1 MEKRTLKTEYRKYI
15 RREVRQVE
23 RNFVENVPYCIYIK
37 DIPIPTYQTM
47 WDENRKLREQI
58 SRLKKITAILWI
70 SMAAFTIAL
79 FSVQ

>member
-1 MEKRTLKTEYRKYI
+1 MERK
-15 RREVRQVE
+15 
-23 RNFVENVPYCIYIK
+23 FVEYVPDCIYIN
-37 DIPIPTYQTM
+37 DISVPTYQTM

-79 FSVQ
+79 FLVQ